1 MSNDVSVEFSR
12 PLEVPPR
19 FGETVKLSVGGP
31 LMVVVDADTLP
42 ADCSETCL
50 VTVMY
55 ADDMQQVHSM
65 MVPWGLL
72 CTWSAA
78 ALVSSSAADEQ
89 EENANFI
96 SARAAFAQADMSARI
111 AVLCDEL
118 RKSRDP
124 ASFFGLLRSSIV
136 ELLQSAAAELELPQV
151 EVSSSARVAPEFSGI
166 YVAEPSDEPLV
177 RGTYVPDGCLYVSP
191 GVVRNSDGN
200 ELSVGIAT
208 VNDHDGSEQMF
219 VPYTHF

>member
-78 ALVSSSAADEQ
+78 ALVSSSA
-89 EENANFI
+89 
-96 SARAAFAQADMSARI
+96 DMSARI
-111 AVLCDEL
+111 AVLCDVL